1 MLKVKVEGFVINN
14 LIIIVIQIPIILIM
28 III

>member
-1 MLKVKVEGFVINN
+1 MLKVKVEGLVINN